1 MLEEMA
7 SFFERRLSGYD
18 EHMRTDI
25 EGAAA
30 FYPYTAQQLPRTDE
44 CEILDLGCGTG
55 LELEAYFPLNPS
67 ARITAI
73 DLSQGMLT
81 ALQSKFPQKPLTLLC
96 GSYFDIP
103 FGRDRFDAAVS
114 VESLHHFTA
123 RQKTA
128 LYQKL
133 LDALKDTGF
142 LILTDY
148 FAESE
153 ALERAYLAELKRL
166 KAEQGLASDASFY
179 HYDTPLTVE
188 HETQALQAA
197 GFAECTVLNR
207 WGATC
212 TVKAAKKRQA

>member
-7 SFFERRLSGYD
+7 SFFESRLSGYD
-18 EHMRTDI
+18 AHMLTEI

-30 FYPYTAQQLPRTDE
+30 FYPYTAKQLPLKE
-44 CEILDLGCGTG
+44 GCEILDLGCGTG
-55 LELEAYFPLNPS
+55 LELESYFPLNPS

-73 DLSQGMLT
+73 DLSRGMLD
-81 ALQSKFPQKPLTLLC
+81 ALESKFPGKALTLLC
-96 GSYFDIP
+96 GSYFDVP
-103 FGRDRFDAAVS
+103 LGTDRFDAAVS

-133 LDALKDTGF
+133 FNALRDGGF

-148 FAESE
+148 FAESQ
-153 ALERAYLAELKRL
+153 AHERAYFAELARL
-166 KAEQGLASDASFY
+166 KAEQGLDDAAFY

-188 HETQALQAA
+188 HEIQALQAA
-197 GFAECTVLNR
+197 GFAACEVLNR

-212 TVKAAKKRQA
+212 AVKAVKKQPA